1 MEYQL
6 TTLKDVFDKVPAD
19 RIKVCLHELA
29 VAMRQAKA
37 MAELLGATTS
47 ALAGQE
53 VGCAVQ
59 WPETSTWI
67 DDGKGTL
74 DLKFHGEDGECL
86 FDYTVQLAPEGNGS
100 NASVSGAEPQ
110 AERPTRRES

>member
-6 TTLKDVFDKVPAD
+6 TTLKDVFDKVPTD
-19 RIKVCLHELA
+19 KIKVCLSELA
-29 VAMRQAKA
+29 IAMRQAKA

-53 VGCAVQ
+53 AVCAVQ

-67 DDGKGTL
+67 DDGEGTL
-74 DLKFHGEDGECL
+74 DLKFLGEDGEGL
-86 FDYTVQLAPEGNGS
+86 FDYTVQLAPEDKGS
-100 NASVSGAEPQ
+100 N
-110 AERPTRRES
+110 RY